1 MPLNSTQ
8 LQTLKSDI
16 AANSA
21 TITFNGAPVAIN
33 ALPSNADADAAIA
46 TYYNQPASPD
56 YWVWRGDVTRVEV
69 YTGSPTE
76 GTSWD
81 WTGFK
86 NQSVTE
92 QNAWFE
98 MFMGGKCNFGNLNN
112 RKGALA
118 IFGTAG
124 AGGANRTHIFN
135 VVRRLATRIEKLF
148 AVVVTSPPANTGN
161 NSGDARGA
169 TTNPDVLGFSGSV
182 TGNDVSN
189 ARNLP

>member
-56 YWVWRGDVTRVEV
+56 YWVWRGDVTR
-69 YTGSPTE
+69 
-76 GTSWD
+76 
-81 WTGFK
+81 
-86 NQSVTE
+86 
-92 QNAWFE
+92 
-98 MFMGGKCNFGNLNN
+98 FGNLNN